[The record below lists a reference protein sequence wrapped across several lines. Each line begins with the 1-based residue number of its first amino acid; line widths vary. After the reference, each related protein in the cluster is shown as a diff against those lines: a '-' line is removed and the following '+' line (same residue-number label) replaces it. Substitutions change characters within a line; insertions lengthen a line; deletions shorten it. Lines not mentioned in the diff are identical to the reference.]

1 MFAFA
6 FSSKKFRRK
15 KSTSFVS
22 SLGVSL
28 LEDCIL
34 DYTHATRKSS
44 ECEEMAS
51 SSEASKAEVNDD
63 TAVTTTSR
71 NNNNNPFA
79 REQEKREGHFDAE
92 GKNELTSQ
100 TPSSSSPKISDGRTN
115 DDGEKEGEEDKKEE
129 EQENKRDVS
138 DISRIRFRRQSS
150 VHDIGPIELSST
162 KTTVLDIKEKL
173 KQFVTEEEQRA
184 KKNEEKKDG
193 GKTSSITNNLTTDD
207 IKILYLG
214 KVLDGCDDA
223 TLFQIGIPAAGIT
236 TIMHAHVVP
245 PNMRRRSSAQ
255 KLATLGTKLLLS
267 GGEVNGNGNAQPSCC
282 SIQ

>member
-1 MFAFA
+1 
-6 FSSKKFRRK
+6 
-15 KSTSFVS
+15 
-22 SLGVSL
+22 
-28 LEDCIL
+28 
-34 DYTHATRKSS
+34 
-44 ECEEMAS
+44 MAS
-51 SSEASKAEVNDD
+51 SSEASKAEVND

-79 REQEKREGHFDAE
+79 REQEKREEHDAE
-92 GKNELTSQ
+92 GKNELTSP
-100 TPSSSSPKISDGRTN
+100 PSSSSPKISDGRTN
-115 DDGEKEGEEDKKEE
+115 DGEKEEEEDKKEE

>member
-1 MFAFA
+1 MAFLLVGRSRGKEE
-6 FSSKKFRRK
+6 FMGRTVRT
-15 KSTSFVS
+15 KSQHT
-22 SLGVSL
+22 L
-28 LEDCIL
+28 DCIL

-51 SSEASKAEVNDD
+51 SSEASSKAEVND

-71 NNNNNPFA
+71 NNNNNNPFA
-79 REQEKREGHFDAE
+79 REQEKREGHDAE
-92 GKNELTSQ
+92 GKNELKLTS
-100 TPSSSSPKISDGRTN
+100 PLSSSSPKISDGRTN
-115 DDGEKEGEEDKKEE
+115 DDGEKEEEEDKKEE

>member
-1 MFAFA
+1 
-6 FSSKKFRRK
+6 
-15 KSTSFVS
+15 
-22 SLGVSL
+22 
-28 LEDCIL
+28 
-34 DYTHATRKSS
+34 
-44 ECEEMAS
+44 MAS
-51 SSEASKAEVNDD
+51 SSEASKAEVND

-79 REQEKREGHFDAE
+79 REQEKREEHDAE
-92 GKNELTSQ
+92 GKNELTSP
-100 TPSSSSPKISDGRTN
+100 PSSSSPKISDGRTN
-115 DDGEKEGEEDKKEE
+115 DGEKEEEEDKKEE
-129 EQENKRDVS
+129 EKEEEKESKRDVS

>member
-1 MFAFA
+1 
-6 FSSKKFRRK
+6 
-15 KSTSFVS
+15 
-22 SLGVSL
+22 
-28 LEDCIL
+28 
-34 DYTHATRKSS
+34 
-44 ECEEMAS
+44 MAS
-51 SSEASKAEVNDD
+51 SEASSKAEVND

-79 REQEKREGHFDAE
+79 REQEKREGHDAE
-92 GKNELTSQ
+92 GKNELTKP
-100 TPSSSSPKISDGRTN
+100 PSSSSPKISDGRTN
-115 DDGEKEGEEDKKEE
+115 DGEKEEE
-129 EQENKRDVS
+129 EKESKRDVS
-138 DISRIRFRRQSS
+138 DISRIRFRRQCS

-184 KKNEEKKDG
+184 KNNEEKKDG

>member
-1 MFAFA
+1 
-6 FSSKKFRRK
+6 
-15 KSTSFVS
+15 
-22 SLGVSL
+22 
-28 LEDCIL
+28 
-34 DYTHATRKSS
+34 
-44 ECEEMAS
+44 MAS
-51 SSEASKAEVNDD
+51 SSSKAEVND

-79 REQEKREGHFDAE
+79 REQEKREEHDAE
-92 GKNELTSQ
+92 GKNELTSP
-100 TPSSSSPKISDGRTN
+100 PSSSSPKISDGRTN
-115 DDGEKEGEEDKKEE
+115 DGEKEEEEDKKEE

>member
-1 MFAFA
+1 
-6 FSSKKFRRK
+6 
-15 KSTSFVS
+15 
-22 SLGVSL
+22 
-28 LEDCIL
+28 
-34 DYTHATRKSS
+34 
-44 ECEEMAS
+44 MAS
-51 SSEASKAEVNDD
+51 SSEASKAEVND

-79 REQEKREGHFDAE
+79 REQEKREGHDAE
-92 GKNELTSQ
+92 GKNELTSP
-100 TPSSSSPKISDGRTN
+100 PSSSSSPRISDGRTN
-115 DDGEKEGEEDKKEE
+115 DDGEKEE

-255 KLATLGTKLLLS
+255 KLATLGTKLFLS

>member
-1 MFAFA
+1 
-6 FSSKKFRRK
+6 
-15 KSTSFVS
+15 
-22 SLGVSL
+22 
-28 LEDCIL
+28 
-34 DYTHATRKSS
+34 
-44 ECEEMAS
+44 MA
-51 SSEASKAEVNDD
+51 SSEASKAEVND

-79 REQEKREGHFDAE
+79 REQEKREEHDAE
-92 GKNELTSQ
+92 GKNELTPTTTPTSP
-100 TPSSSSPKISDGRTN
+100 PSSSSPKISDGRTN
-115 DDGEKEGEEDKKEE
+115 DGEKEEEEDKKEE
-129 EQENKRDVS
+129 EKEEEESKRDVS

-207 IKILYLG
+207 IKILHLG

-223 TLFQIGIPAAGIT
+223 TLFQLGIPAAGIT

>member
-1 MFAFA
+1 
-6 FSSKKFRRK
+6 
-15 KSTSFVS
+15 
-22 SLGVSL
+22 
-28 LEDCIL
+28 
-34 DYTHATRKSS
+34 
-44 ECEEMAS
+44 MAS

-100 TPSSSSPKISDGRTN
+100 TPSSSSPKISDGTKY
-115 DDGEKEGEEDKKEE
+115 DGEKEEE
-129 EQENKRDVS
+129 EEEKESKRDVS

-184 KKNEEKKDG
+184 KKNEEKDG

-223 TLFQIGIPAAGIT
+223 ALFQLGIPAAGIT

>member
-1 MFAFA
+1 
-6 FSSKKFRRK
+6 
-15 KSTSFVS
+15 
-22 SLGVSL
+22 
-28 LEDCIL
+28 
-34 DYTHATRKSS
+34 
-44 ECEEMAS
+44 
-51 SSEASKAEVNDD
+51 
-63 TAVTTTSR
+63 
-71 NNNNNPFA
+71 
-79 REQEKREGHFDAE
+79 
-92 GKNELTSQ
+92 
-100 TPSSSSPKISDGRTN
+100 
-115 DDGEKEGEEDKKEE
+115 
-129 EQENKRDVS
+129 
-138 DISRIRFRRQSS
+138 

>member
-1 MFAFA
+1 
-6 FSSKKFRRK
+6 
-15 KSTSFVS
+15 
-22 SLGVSL
+22 
-28 LEDCIL
+28 
-34 DYTHATRKSS
+34 
-44 ECEEMAS
+44 MAS
-51 SSEASKAEVNDD
+51 SSEASKAEVND

-100 TPSSSSPKISDGRTN
+100 TPSSSSPKNSDGRTN
-115 DDGEKEGEEDKKEE
+115 DDGEKEEEEDKKEE

-173 KQFVTEEEQRA
+173 KQFVMEEEQRA

-214 KVLDGCDDA
+214 KVIDGCDDA
-223 TLFQIGIPAAGIT
+223 TLFQIGIPAAGIM

>member
-1 MFAFA
+1 
-6 FSSKKFRRK
+6 
-15 KSTSFVS
+15 
-22 SLGVSL
+22 
-28 LEDCIL
+28 
-34 DYTHATRKSS
+34 
-44 ECEEMAS
+44 MAS

-92 GKNELTSQ
+92 GKNELTSP
-100 TPSSSSPKISDGRTN
+100 PSSSSPKISAGRTN
-115 DDGEKEGEEDKKEE
+115 DDGEKEEEEDKKEE

>member
-1 MFAFA
+1 M
-6 FSSKKFRRK
+6 
-15 KSTSFVS
+15 
-22 SLGVSL
+22 
-28 LEDCIL
+28 
-34 DYTHATRKSS
+34 
-44 ECEEMAS
+44 
-51 SSEASKAEVNDD
+51 
-63 TAVTTTSR
+63 
-71 NNNNNPFA
+71 
-79 REQEKREGHFDAE
+79 
-92 GKNELTSQ
+92 
-100 TPSSSSPKISDGRTN
+100 
-115 DDGEKEGEEDKKEE
+115 
-129 EQENKRDVS
+129 
-138 DISRIRFRRQSS
+138 
-150 VHDIGPIELSST
+150 HDIGPIELSST
-162 KTTVLDIKEKL
+162 TTTVLDIKEKL

-184 KKNEEKKDG
+184 KNNEEKKDG
-193 GKTSSITNNLTTDD
+193 GKPSSITNNLTRDD

>member
-1 MFAFA
+1 
-6 FSSKKFRRK
+6 
-15 KSTSFVS
+15 
-22 SLGVSL
+22 
-28 LEDCIL
+28 
-34 DYTHATRKSS
+34 
-44 ECEEMAS
+44 MAS

-79 REQEKREGHFDAE
+79 REQEKREEHDAE
-92 GKNELTSQ
+92 GKNELTSP
-100 TPSSSSPKISDGRTN
+100 PSSSSPKISDGTKY
-115 DDGEKEGEEDKKEE
+115 DGEKEEE
-129 EQENKRDVS
+129 EEEKESKRDVS

-184 KKNEEKKDG
+184 KKNEEKDG

-223 TLFQIGIPAAGIT
+223 TLFQIGIPAAGIM

>member
-1 MFAFA
+1 
-6 FSSKKFRRK
+6 
-15 KSTSFVS
+15 
-22 SLGVSL
+22 
-28 LEDCIL
+28 
-34 DYTHATRKSS
+34 
-44 ECEEMAS
+44 MAS
-51 SSEASKAEVNDD
+51 SEASSKAEVND

-79 REQEKREGHFDAE
+79 REQEKREEHDAE
-92 GKNELTSQ
+92 GKNELTSP
-100 TPSSSSPKISDGRTN
+100 PSSSSPKISDGTKY
-115 DDGEKEGEEDKKEE
+115 DGEKEEE
-129 EQENKRDVS
+129 EEEKESKRDVS

-173 KQFVTEEEQRA
+173 KQFVMEEEQRA

-223 TLFQIGIPAAGIT
+223 TLFQIGIPAAGIM

-245 PNMRRRSSAQ
+245 PNMRKRSSAQ